1 MPSHPRCCTT
11 ALLLAAL
18 LAMPATFA
26 QTAVETTVHPLEHRI
41 WNTRTQRFISGAEL
55 ESGLQDAR
63 FVLLG
68 EVHDNPSHLGIRRD
82 LITALLRDGRRPA
95 IAMEQF
101 DREHQTALDRARSD
115 APRDAERVKSATRF
129 NTAGWDWSHYEPFVQ
144 LALDHDLPLLAA
156 NLSRADAFRVST
168 AGAAGVLGAD
178 TVSALHLDSPLPDAA
193 RLKLERIIEEGHCGK
208 APPSILPG
216 IVNAQRARDAV
227 MAQALARHAA
237 TGAVLIAGN
246 GHVRRDFGVPH
257 YLVQYAAGTTI
268 AVVGLLEVREGKTAP
283 ADYYAGDDPE
293 YDFIAFTPRTPRPD
307 PCRDI
312 RFQPR
317 PAPAA

>member
-1 MPSHPRCCTT
+1 MSPHPRCCTT
-11 ALLLAAL
+11 ALLVAAL
-18 LAMPATFA
+18 LAVPAALA
-26 QTAVETTVHPLEHRI
+26 QTAAEAPVHPLEHRI
-41 WNTRTQRFISGAEL
+41 WNTRTQHFISGAEL
-55 ESGLQDAR
+55 ESGLQGAR

-68 EVHDNPSHLGIRRD
+68 EVHDNPGHLDIRRD
-82 LITALLRDGRRPA
+82 LIAAMLRDGRRPA

-101 DREHQTALDRARSD
+101 DREHQAALDRARSD
-115 APRDAERVKSATRF
+115 APRDAGRVKEAARL
-129 NTAGWDWSHYEPFVQ
+129 NAAGWDWSRYAPIVQ

-156 NLSRADAFRVST
+156 NLSRADAFRVS
-168 AGAAGVLGAD
+168 AGGAAGVLGAD
-178 TVSALHLDSPLPDAA
+178 TVSVLQLDSPLPDAA

-257 YLVQYAAGTTI
+257 YLAQYAAGT
-268 AVVGLLEVREGKTAP
+268 ASVAVGLLEVRDGKTAP

-312 RFQPR
+312 RFRPR
-317 PAPAA
+317 PA

>member
-1 MPSHPRCCTT
+1 MPLHLRCCSP
-11 ALLLAAL
+11 AWLLAVL
-18 LAMPATFA
+18 LAVPAALA
-26 QTAVETTVHPLEHRI
+26 QTAAEAPVHPLEHRI
-41 WNTRTQRFISGAEL
+41 WNTRAQRFISGAEF

-68 EVHDNPSHLGIRRD
+68 EVHDNPGHLGIRRD

-101 DREHQTALDRARSD
+101 DREHQAALDRARSD
-115 APRDAERVKSATRF
+115 APRNAERVKSATRF

-144 LALDHDLPLLAA
+144 LALDYDLPLLAA
-156 NLSRADAFRVST
+156 NLSRADAFRVS
-168 AGAAGVLGAD
+168 AEGAAGVLGAD
-178 TVSALHLDSPLPDAA
+178 TISALHLDSPLPDAA

-227 MAQALARHAA
+227 MAQALGRHAA
-237 TGAVLIAGN
+237 TAVLIAGN

-257 YLVQYAAGTTI
+257 YLAQYAAGTTI

-317 PAPAA
+317 PAPAV